1 MIHGSP
7 GSLVRMHA
15 HASEDKFDSNFED
28 TNVID
33 FILEGAKSG
42 HGICNWA
49 RAGVPSVYVCIN
61 PSGKPDGRS
70 AEVLGIKGF
79 GLQRDPPRF
88 TTTWEDDAGALSAA
102 LSLSHGG

>member
-1 MIHGSP
+1 M
-7 GSLVRMHA
+7 SLTLFLRAQKVAMA
-15 HASEDKFDSNFED
+15 FAN
-28 TNVID
+28 
-33 FILEGAKSG
+33 
-42 HGICNWA
+42 CNWA